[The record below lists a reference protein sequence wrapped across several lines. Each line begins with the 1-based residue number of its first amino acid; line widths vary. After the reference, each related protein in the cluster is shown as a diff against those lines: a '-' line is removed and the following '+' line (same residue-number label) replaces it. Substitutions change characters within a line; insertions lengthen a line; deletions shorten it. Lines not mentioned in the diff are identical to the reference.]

1 MADAPLEVEVDFSD
15 PYKRTAVFVTASNGR
30 AFYGLWTPIQVD
42 LDGDEEEYTIPQGMQ
57 GHLDLIADEF
67 YEDRRLWRVI
77 AHANKI
83 DFPHEDVVAGM
94 TIVIPKPEK
103 VRAALLAAGGRV
115 REQ

>member
-1 MADAPLEVEVDFSD
+1 MAERPLEIEVDFTD
-15 PYKRTAVFVTASNGR
+15 PYKRTAVFIKDGR
-30 AFYGLWTPIQVD
+30 AFYGLWNPIEVT

-57 GHLDLIADEF
+57 GSLDLLADEF

-94 TIVIPKPEK
+94 TIIIPKPEK
-103 VRAALLAAGGRV
+103 VRAALLAATGRI